1 MVLTPYQN
9 YKLALPVLKAG
20 HVIKAGAGSAGGT
33 GFWVIKRVMAGRIKI
48 TETGV
53 ITKKQWI
60 QKNGDNYRQVSGNI
74 DTQKIVHLQY
84 LACLQANDALI
95 YWGKDPVFSF
105 DYDGSIVNS
114 TIAPDASPI
123 TLDKWSYDQSMF
135 MSVSI
140 AAAVSQDFIIE
151 TVVYE
156 VAAHTGSKPRKYL
169 EITSDGIATF
179 VEMTEP
185 RQQPAAPRRNGK
197 VFRDE
202 DNQDE
207 G

>member
-9 YKLALPVLKAG
+9 YKLALPVLKTG

-33 GFWVIKRVMAGRIKI
+33 GFWVIKRVMPGRIKI

-84 LACLQANDALI
+84 LACLQSNDALI

-105 DYDGSIVNS
+105 DYDGSTVNN
-114 TIAPDASPI
+114 TIASDASPI

-140 AAAVSQDFIIE
+140 AAAVSQDFVVE

-156 VAAHTGSKPRKYL
+156 VMAHRGPAPRKYL
-169 EITSDGIATF
+169 EITSDGNATF
-179 VEMTEP
+179 VEMAEA
-185 RQQPAAPRRNGK
+185 RPAQRRNGK
-197 VFRDE
+197 VFPGEDSQDE
-202 DNQDE
+202 D
-207 G
+207 